1 MLLGISPPY
10 ITLFPSMRRKNDV
23 RFPLQPSRD
32 YAIETP
38 MWTIPNI
45 LTLARICV
53 LPLIVYLIW
62 PGIETRETCFWAGLL
77 YAASGILD
85 IVDGAIARL
94 TNSVTTLGKFLDP
107 LADKVFHL
115 VTLIALL
122 QLPGPRVP
130 LWIVALFIVRE
141 LAVTG
146 LRAIAA
152 SEGVVIAAGG
162 GGKVKTTFGT
172 LGTIGL
178 LMHYTYIID
187 WGFFVTPV
195 SLHRLGLALTYI
207 SVIYSIGSAIT
218 YCRHF
223 ASAHRAAQKT
233 NTLKPS
239 VQGQP

>member
-1 MLLGISPPY
+1 
-10 ITLFPSMRRKNDV
+10 
-23 RFPLQPSRD
+23 
-32 YAIETP
+32 

-53 LPLIVYLIW
+53 LPLILYLIW
-62 PGIETRETCFWAGLL
+62 PGLETRETCFWAGVL
-77 YAASGILD
+77 YGASGALD
-85 IVDGAIARL
+85 MLDGAIARM
-94 TNSVTTLGKFLDP
+94 TNSVTTFGKFLDP
-107 LADKVFHL
+107 LADKIFHL

-146 LRAIAA
+146 LRGIAA
-152 SEGVVIAAGG
+152 AEGVVIAAGG

-172 LGTIGL
+172 IGTVGL
-178 LMHYTYIID
+178 LMHYTYVID

-207 SVIYSIGSAIT
+207 SVVYSIGSAFT
-218 YCRHF
+218 YCRLF
-223 ASAHRAAQKT
+223 VKAHRKAAG
-233 NTLKPS
+233 PS
-239 VQGQP
+239 AVEHSLQGHSGESTPSR